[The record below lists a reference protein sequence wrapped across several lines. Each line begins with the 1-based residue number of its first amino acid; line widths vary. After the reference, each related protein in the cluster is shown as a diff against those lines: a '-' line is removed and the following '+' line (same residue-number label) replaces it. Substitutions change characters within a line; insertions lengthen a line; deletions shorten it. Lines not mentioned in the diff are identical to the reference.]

1 MGARTW
7 SGRGKAEF
15 EKFFDTGGPIEWDE
29 PSYSV
34 FDPDGGMKRLAD
46 HMEGKPALLMFLQE
60 ERTGVV
66 TAHLTPGAQC
76 ERAGVGVRQEDR
88 QVGVSPRYGSKGRW
102 PGADIRGFPFS
113 VAFDG
118 DGDHGAY
125 ISR

>member
-15 EKFFDTGGPIEWDE
+15 EKFFDTDGRIEWDE

-66 TAHLTPGAQC
+66 TAHLTPGAG
-76 ERAGVGVRQEDR
+76 RSAPPLSRTPTDVPARGGR
-88 QVGVSPRYGSKGRW
+88 PRR
-102 PGADIRGFPFS
+102 
-113 VAFDG
+113 
-118 DGDHGAY
+118 
-125 ISR
+125 